1 MYYILEIANIVFNI
15 YNNKNG
21 ALVHLYKLSKYNNDC
36 QLKEFNSG
44 CIEGIFIVK
53 KGRIMYTHLNQ
64 KNDIIEEVYSD
75 IPFEL
80 KFLNNKTLISYD
92 KSEILSSDINVQLP
106 SMHTEINISSDNRNE
121 KNEVVKNEV
130 VKNEVVKMEDPNEG
144 LNMDELKRKIEE
156 LNKLKDL
163 ELNDLEN
170 LNDNLHDFENKII
183 EEKFSVDAEKNKL
196 RTDKE
201 KWDEFKN
208 IFAADKKI
216 YRIMKEQLDN
226 NEIEDIPEL
235 FERKYPIFKVLDN
248 NNLLNVEGD
257 IYEYIKLLPE
267 DDSVYIPK
275 NIALKGLFNDNNGPS
290 SISLTELKENNNQTT
305 VDTDDES

>member
-15 YNNKNG
+15 YDNKNG
-21 ALVHLYKLSKYNNDC
+21 ALVHLYKLSKYNNKC

-44 CIEGIFIVK
+44 CIEGIFNVK
-53 KGRIMYTHLNQ
+53 KGKIMYTHLNL
-64 KNDIIEEVYSD
+64 KNDIIVESYSD

-80 KFLNNKTLISYD
+80 KFLGNKKLTSCD
-92 KSEILSSDINVQLP
+92 KTEFLSSDINVHLP
-106 SMHTEINISSDNRNE
+106 SMHTEINISSDKDNSDK
-121 KNEVVKNEV
+121 KNKQEGDKPVVV
-130 VKNEVVKMEDPNEG
+130 EDPNEG
-144 LNMDELKRKIEE
+144 LNIEELRKKIEE
-156 LNKLKDL
+156 LNKLKDI
-163 ELNDLEN
+163 EINDLEN

-183 EEKFSVDAEKNKL
+183 EEKFSIDAEKNKL

-201 KWDEFKN
+201 KWEEFKN

-216 YRIMKEQLDN
+216 YKIMKEQLN
-226 NEIEDIPEL
+226 NNDIEDIPEL
-235 FERKYPIFKVLDN
+235 FERKYPIFKVLDD
-248 NNLLNVEGD
+248 NNLLNIEGD

-290 SISLTELKENNNQTT
+290 SISLTELKENNNETT

>member
-1 MYYILEIANIVFNI
+1 MYYILEVANIVFNI

-21 ALVHLYKLSKYNNDC
+21 ALVHLYKLSKYNDKC
-36 QLKEFNSG
+36 QLKEFNNG
-44 CIEGIFIVK
+44 CIEGIFNVK
-53 KGRIMYTHLNQ
+53 KGKIIYTHLNS
-64 KNDIIEEVYSD
+64 KNDIIEEAYSD

-80 KFLNNKTLISYD
+80 KFLNNKPFILDNKT
-92 KSEILSSDINVQLP
+92 EILSSDINVRLP
-106 SMHTEINISSDNRNE
+106 TMHTEINISSEKDIRVE
-121 KNEVVKNEV
+121 KNEPVKV
-130 VKNEVVKMEDPNEG
+130 EDPNDI
-144 LNMDELKRKIEE
+144 LNADELKRKIDE
-156 LNKLKDL
+156 LTKLKEL
-163 ELNDLEN
+163 EIDDLEN

-183 EEKFSVDAEKNKL
+183 EEKFSIDAEKNKL

-201 KWDEFKN
+201 KWEEFKN

-216 YRIMKEQLDN
+216 YRIMKEQLNN

-235 FERKYPIFKVLDN
+235 FEHKYPIFKVLDD
-248 NNLLNVEGD
+248 NNLLDNENN

-290 SISLTELKENNNQTT
+290 SISLTELKENNNETT

>member
-1 MYYILEIANIVFNI
+1 MYYILELANIVFNI
-15 YNNKNG
+15 YNNKNS
-21 ALVHLYKLSKYNNDC
+21 ALVHLHKLSKYNDKC
-36 QLKEFNSG
+36 QLKEFNNG
-44 CIEGIFIVK
+44 CIEGIFNIK
-53 KGRIMYTHLNQ
+53 KGKIIYTHLNS
-64 KNDIIEEVYSD
+64 KNDIIEEAYSD

-80 KFLNNKTLISYD
+80 KFFNNKVFISD
-92 KSEILSSDINVQLP
+92 NKTEIPSSDINVQLP
-106 SMHTEINISSDNRNE
+106 TMHTEINISSEKDIKVE
-121 KNEVVKNEV
+121 KNEPVKV
-130 VKNEVVKMEDPNEG
+130 EDPNDI
-144 LNMDELKRKIEE
+144 LNADELKRRIDE
-156 LNKLKDL
+156 LTRLKEL
-163 ELNDLEN
+163 EINDLEN

-183 EEKFSVDAEKNKL
+183 EEKFSIDAEKNKL

-201 KWDEFKN
+201 KWEEFKN

-216 YRIMKEQLDN
+216 YRIMKEQLSN

-235 FERKYPIFKVLDN
+235 FEHKYPIFKVLDDNDLLDNEN
-248 NNLLNVEGD
+248 N

-290 SISLTELKENNNQTT
+290 SISLTELKENNNETT

>member
-1 MYYILEIANIVFNI
+1 MYYILEVANIVFNI

-21 ALVHLYKLSKYNNDC
+21 ALVHLYKLSKYNDKC
-36 QLKEFNSG
+36 QLKEFNNG
-44 CIEGIFIVK
+44 CIEGIFNVK
-53 KGRIMYTHLNQ
+53 KGKIIYTHLNS
-64 KNDIIEEVYSD
+64 KNDIIEEAYSD

-80 KFLNNKTLISYD
+80 KFLNNKPFILDNKT
-92 KSEILSSDINVQLP
+92 EILSSDINVQLP
-106 SMHTEINISSDNRNE
+106 TMHTEINISSEKDIRVE
-121 KNEVVKNEV
+121 KNEPVKV
-130 VKNEVVKMEDPNEG
+130 EDPNDI
-144 LNMDELKRKIEE
+144 LNADELKRKIDE
-156 LNKLKDL
+156 LTKLKEL
-163 ELNDLEN
+163 EIDDLEN

-183 EEKFSVDAEKNKL
+183 EEKFSIDAEKNKL

-201 KWDEFKN
+201 KWEEFKN

-216 YRIMKEQLDN
+216 YRIMKEQLNN

-235 FERKYPIFKVLDN
+235 FEHKYPIFKVLDD
-248 NNLLNVEGD
+248 NNLLDNENN

-290 SISLTELKENNNQTT
+290 SISLTELKENNNETT

>member
-15 YNNKNG
+15 YDNKNG
-21 ALVHLYKLSKYNNDC
+21 ALVHLYKLSKYNNNC

-44 CIEGIFIVK
+44 CIEGIFNVK
-53 KGRIMYTHLNQ
+53 KGKIIYTHLNL
-64 KNDIIEEVYSD
+64 KNDIIEEAYTD

-80 KFLNNKTLISYD
+80 KLLNNKTLITCD
-92 KSEILSSDINVQLP
+92 KPEVLSSDINVQLP
-106 SMHTEINISSDNRNE
+106 SMHTEINISSDKDNKENND
-121 KNEVVKNEV
+121 KNEVVKI
-130 VKNEVVKMEDPNEG
+130 EDPNEG

-201 KWDEFKN
+201 KWEEFKN

-216 YRIMKEQLDN
+216 YKIMKEQLNN

-235 FERKYPIFKVLDN
+235 FERKYPIFKVLDD
-248 NNLLNVEGD
+248 NNLLNIEGD

-290 SISLTELKENNNQTT
+290 SISLTELKENNNETT

>member
-1 MYYILEIANIVFNI
+1 MYYILEVANIVFNI

-21 ALVHLYKLSKYNNDC
+21 ALVHLYKLSKYNDKC
-36 QLKEFNSG
+36 QLKEFNNG
-44 CIEGIFIVK
+44 CIEGIFNVK
-53 KGRIMYTHLNQ
+53 KGKIIYTHLNS
-64 KNDIIEEVYSD
+64 KNDIIEEAYSD

-80 KFLNNKTLISYD
+80 KFLNNKVFILDNKT
-92 KSEILSSDINVQLP
+92 EILSSDINVQLP
-106 SMHTEINISSDNRNE
+106 TMHTEINISSEKDIRVE
-121 KNEVVKNEV
+121 KNEPVKV
-130 VKNEVVKMEDPNEG
+130 EDPNDI
-144 LNMDELKRKIEE
+144 LNADELKRKIDE
-156 LNKLKDL
+156 LTKLKEL
-163 ELNDLEN
+163 EIDDLEN

-183 EEKFSVDAEKNKL
+183 EEKFSIDAEKNKL

-201 KWDEFKN
+201 KWEEFKN

-216 YRIMKEQLDN
+216 YRIMKEQLNN

-235 FERKYPIFKVLDN
+235 FEHKYPIFKVLDD
-248 NNLLNVEGD
+248 NNLLDNENN

-290 SISLTELKENNNQTT
+290 SISLTELKENNNETT

>member
-1 MYYILEIANIVFNI
+1 MYYILEVANIVFNI
-15 YNNKNG
+15 YDNKNG
-21 ALVHLYKLSKYNNDC
+21 ALVHLYKLSKYNDKC
-36 QLKEFNSG
+36 QLKEFNDG
-44 CIEGIFIVK
+44 CIEGIFNVK
-53 KGRIMYTHLNQ
+53 KSKIIYTHLNS
-64 KNDIIEEVYSD
+64 KNDIIEEAYSD

-80 KFLNNKTLISYD
+80 KFLNNKVFILDNKT
-92 KSEILSSDINVQLP
+92 EILSSDINVQLP
-106 SMHTEINISSDNRNE
+106 TMHTEINISSE
-121 KNEVVKNEV
+121 KNEPAKVEPAKV
-130 VKNEVVKMEDPNEG
+130 EDPNDI
-144 LNMDELKRKIEE
+144 LNADELKRKIEE
-156 LNKLKDL
+156 LSKLKEL
-163 ELNDLEN
+163 EINDLEN

-183 EEKFSVDAEKNKL
+183 EEKFSIDAEKNKL

-201 KWDEFKN
+201 KWEEFKN

-216 YRIMKEQLDN
+216 YRIMKEQLNN

-235 FERKYPIFKVLDN
+235 FEHKYPIFKVLDD
-248 NNLLNVEGD
+248 NNLLDNENN

-290 SISLTELKENNNQTT
+290 SISLTELKENNNETT